1 MGTAEKSKRAL
12 LLQKGSNMNL
22 DNYNLDGAQRLAAAL
37 LLDYFK
43 NLKVKKYVLNVLNT
57 SPDPV

>member
-1 MGTAEKSKRAL
+1 
-12 LLQKGSNMNL
+12 MNL